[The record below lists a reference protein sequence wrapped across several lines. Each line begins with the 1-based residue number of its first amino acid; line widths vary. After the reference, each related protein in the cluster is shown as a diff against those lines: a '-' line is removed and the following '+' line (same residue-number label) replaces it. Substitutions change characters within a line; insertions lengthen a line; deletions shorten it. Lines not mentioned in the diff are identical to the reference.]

1 MPTWI
6 VGSPGPV
13 LFNRIPEQF
22 YRETKQ
28 KIGLLGGN
36 RMLKRVLAV
45 LSVGLLA
52 VALFLPFLQVQSP
65 VSAAAPLV
73 SSSTRFRVVI
83 AENLAASANIYLDST
98 IVDITPSPTA
108 TPVPTPSAM
117 VVAPFDASGY
127 VTTTAGSHTITLT
140 QNGNTTAFTGVSPF
154 TFNPVAG
161 TNYTIVLLPGNSWIT
176 IVDGNTAPA
185 VGTANARILNFSSI
199 NNPAAVDVD
208 GVAPAAFTGVLYQT
222 TNSTASVYG
231 NITAV
236 LHTLTIPG
244 SNANAK
250 AYTFQSGHV
259 YSIFIFDN
267 TVTNKTV
274 ILPKSDAL
282 FVTAAT
288 PTVIV
293 PTATNTPLP
302 TATNTTVPTSTAT
315 IVPTVGSTVIPTV
328 GATTTVTPGSMKLF
342 MPIVDH

>member
-1 MPTWI
+1 
-6 VGSPGPV
+6 
-13 LFNRIPEQF
+13 
-22 YRETKQ
+22 
-28 KIGLLGGN
+28 
-36 RMLKRVLAV
+36 
-45 LSVGLLA
+45 

-65 VSAAAPLV
+65 VSAAAPLA
-73 SSSTRFRVVI
+73 STSTRFRVVI
-83 AENLAASANIYLDST
+83 AESLAANANIYLDGT
-98 IVDITPSPTA
+98 IVDATPSPTV

-117 VVAPFDASGY
+117 VVASFDASGY
-127 VTTTAGSHTITLT
+127 ITTTAGSHTITLT
-140 QNGNTTAFTGVSPF
+140 QNGNTTPFTGVSPY

-185 VGTANARILNFSSI
+185 AGTANARILNFSSV
-199 NNPAAVDVD
+199 NNPATVDVD
-208 GVAPAAFTGVLYQT
+208 GVAPAAFTGVPYQT
-222 TNSTASVYG
+222 ASSTTSVYA
-231 NITAV
+231 NVTAI

-250 AYTFQSGHV
+250 AYTFLAGHV

-282 FVTAAT
+282 FVTAGT

-302 TATNTTVPTSTAT
+302 TATSTTVPTSTAT
-315 IVPTVGSTVIPTV
+315 VVPTVGATVIPTV
-328 GATTTVTPGSMKLF
+328 AATTTVTPGSIKSFL
-342 MPIVDH
+342 PIIDH